1 MTIKEAIAKM
11 QANGMVIRM
20 EDGEYRVNF
29 KHGFEATAYYT
40 NDLEDAVATGVDM
53 AQRRDKKTVER
64 KNNVIE
70 HNFFNV
76 VPITSAPGWDGRR
89 S

>member
-11 QANGMVIRM
+11 RDHGMVIRS

>member
-11 QANGMVIRM
+11 QANGMVIRC